1 MGWAVGEH
9 DIVVYDE
16 DGLIMGRNPMWVQ
29 GTLTTTIWMFYRSI
43 LYTNLGKTKSMTCT
57 PGFVWGHMGKDK
69 YKRREMGEG
78 TTFWEYNC
86 TRVIISKFSA
96 IMTESSLRKNIE
108 ITHGMSLD

>member
-1 MGWAVGEH
+1 MGWAMGEH
-9 DIVVYDE
+9 YIVVYSN

-69 YKRREMGEG
+69 YKRWEMGEG
-78 TTFWEYNC
+78 APFWE
-86 TRVIISKFSA
+86 
-96 IMTESSLRKNIE
+96 
-108 ITHGMSLD
+108 